1 MIDLPMNFPKLSF
14 TESSASG
21 AAAVASKAKQ
31 KERTKTE
38 KVTRRTRR
46 NRMRV
51 LIPQICVA
59 SGLLEI
65 FQKMQLRGRR
75 NGRKHRVVGSS
86 HRKRK
91 KEEAAGDDASSSSS
105 SNDDDT
111 RDLGYAATTKA
122 KGRIRVRV
130 SPFVVFFR
138 PQTKLVRWVL
148 SEGSQAKSD
157 VACSYR
163 LYCGRSS

>member
-1 MIDLPMNFPKLSF
+1 
-14 TESSASG
+14 
-21 AAAVASKAKQ
+21 
-31 KERTKTE
+31 
-38 KVTRRTRR
+38 
-46 NRMRV
+46 MRV

-111 RDLGYAATTKA
+111 RDLGPNPTWPVPTGYTVV
-122 KGRIRVRV
+122 GRVE
-130 SPFVVFFR
+130 
-138 PQTKLVRWVL
+138 L
-148 SEGSQAKSD
+148 
-157 VACSYR
+157 
-163 LYCGRSS
+163 

>member
-1 MIDLPMNFPKLSF
+1 MIDLLMNFPKLSF

-31 KERTKTE
+31 KGRTKTE

-91 KEEAAGDDASSSSS
+91 KEEAAADDASSS

-130 SPFVVFFR
+130 SPFVR
-138 PQTKLVRWVL
+138 KLN
-148 SEGSQAKSD
+148 
-157 VACSYR
+157 
-163 LYCGRSS
+163 